1 MLRLTS
7 VISLLKLI
15 QNTSM
20 HETRVSSSGNMSK
33 TSRLNLNQD
42 SFSKFE
48 AKLWNEIPNEF
59 RELSKGALKKHFS

>member
-1 MLRLTS
+1 MRPGFLRLE
-7 VISLLKLI
+7 ICP
-15 QNTSM
+15 
-20 HETRVSSSGNMSK
+20 K

-59 RELSKGALKKHFS
+59 RQLSKGAFKKHFS